1 MTSSHVIL
9 WVDQSCY
16 GYISTTTTDSVDSET
31 RIRFFSQK
39 FHGKSQKW
47 ILKIPL
53 GSFVASISLKEILLG
68 VTSGSNLPELVNRWT
83 LGPQAIVQWSLAASW
98 LPPRTGKV
106 GSDSKFKLIQPKITP
121 KKTSESQ
128 RSDFISFYL
137 ISNISFPY
145 FLLKSM
151 MFKPLPTLPATCVPV
166 PERVSLSSGWQL
178 HTKKHPVLIHH
189 WPSVRTKITATLQ
202 GTI

>member
-1 MTSSHVIL
+1 MPSFELTK
-9 WVDQSCY
+9 SCY
-16 GYISTTTTDSVDSET
+16 RWSRVSDDRFRDRLGDSDSFLLAKVSWKISKVKT
-31 RIRFFSQK
+31 
-39 FHGKSQKW
+39 
-47 ILKIPL
+47 PL

-166 PERVSLSSGWQL
+166 PERVSLSSAWQL